1 MANYGSR
8 WGIKGSSE
16 VSDGLAAVYQ
26 FEDSINVTNAN
37 AKHPAGRVSYVGLS
51 GGFGTITLG
60 HTWKAGYNHFG
71 GIVDQ
76 SFWNGDPETGARHS
90 NAISYSTAVGS
101 LSFQVDVNADRG
113 TDKSTDSAQF
123 GATLQVGE
131 NGKIA
136 VAHIAHPTKDMD
148 LPDYKTASMA
158 DGDGVVSAAIAA
170 NPTAHID
177 DHKSSFIGGEY
188 KIGDIAFHLG
198 YAQHKEDTDAKA
210 AMWKKAVERNVA
222 TNVVGSDAGYGAGL
236 KGGDLLNRKGK
247 TGFFGLSGGIGDT
260 GVSYALMVRNKKITT
275 TSVTASQQDL
285 YTAYDKAYMDF
296 SMANTDPNAAAKN
309 GDPIPKEPD
318 AVRKPGIDPDEFTG
332 TNTEKRTANDGT
344 VDPDQET
351 TDRMRGSMKSTAKTS
366 PWMVRLSRSLG
377 GGASVHFEYV
387 NDDNDAT
394 KNTSLLALKVD
405 F

>member
-1 MANYGSR
+1 MKNYGSR

-26 FEDSINVTNAN
+26 FEDSIDVTNAN
-37 AKHPAGRVSYVGLS
+37 KTHQSGRVSYVGLS

-60 HTWKAGYNHFG
+60 HIWKAGYNHFG

-101 LSFQVDVNADRG
+101 LSFQVDVNADHG
-113 TDKSTDSAQF
+113 TEKSTDSAQF

-136 VAHIAHPTKDMD
+136 VAHIAHPTKDKN

-158 DGDGVVSAAIAA
+158 DADGVVSAAIAA

-198 YAQHKEDTDAKA
+198 YAQHDEDTDAKT
-210 AMWKKAVERNVA
+210 AMWRPEKDRSAED
-222 TNVVGSDAGYGAGL
+222 GEPGYMAGYGAGL
-236 KGGDLLNRKGK
+236 KGGDLHSRKGK

-275 TSVTASQQDL
+275 TSVTASQHDQ
-285 YTAYDKAYMDF
+285 YKVYEKALAD
-296 SMANTDPNAAAKN
+296 SQITTVGA
-309 GDPIPKEPD
+309 PIVEAPTVV
-318 AVRKPGIDPDEFTG
+318 VRKPGLDPDTFEAAVDKAASNNDFTAD
-332 TNTEKRTANDGT
+332 E
-344 VDPDQET
+344 ET
-351 TDRMRGSMKSTAKTS
+351 HKEQLAEDRMRGSMKSTAKTS
-366 PWMVRLSRSLG
+366 PWMIRLSRGLG

-387 NDDNDAT
+387 NDDNDTT